1 MDLIPE
7 VLREVN
13 LLSVTVRIVLSVVI
27 GGSIGFERGRKNRP
41 AGFRTHILVCL
52 GATLIMMTNQYV
64 FQYFNASDPVRLG
77 AQVVSGIGFLG
88 AGTILVTSR
97 RQVKGMTTAAGM
109 WASAGTGLALGIGF
123 YEGAILAGITIL
135 IVMTLLRYLDVRIHR
150 YSNEMVIYVE
160 LHPEHELSEL
170 LKHFRDQDIEIEH
183 FEMIKNKSTS
193 GQSARLALNTEKDL
207 THDQILEGVERLEAI
222 AFVLALSE
230 KDD

>member
-13 LLSVTVRIVLSVVI
+13 LLSVTVRILLSVVI

-64 FQYFNASDPVRLG
+64 FQVYNASDPVRLG

-88 AGTILVTSR
+88 AGTILVTSH

-109 WASAGTGLALGIGF
+109 WASAGTGLAIGIGF
-123 YEGAILAGITIL
+123 YEGAILTGITIL
-135 IVMTLLRYLDVRIHR
+135 LVMTLLRYLDVRIHR
-150 YSNEMVIYVE
+150 YASELEIYVE

-170 LKHFRDQDIEIEH
+170 LKHLRDQDIDIEH
-183 FEMIKNKSTS
+183 FEVIKNKSTS
-193 GQSARLALNTEKDL
+193 GQSARLTLDIEKDL